1 MENIHC
7 IVCEKS
13 NSVPFLTLSD
23 RLTDKLQTFQL
34 VKCECNFVYLNP
46 RPDSQQISSYYQSS
60 KYDPH
65 NIINGDGWGKMYR
78 FIQQVTMRWKYN
90 KIVSI
95 KPSGRLLD
103 IGGGN
108 GDFAVFMASK
118 GWDVVLQDTISKVVD
133 RNIDKNFESVKD
145 LHILKD
151 GQKFDVITLWHSLE
165 HIHDV
170 SKLYNQ
176 INRLLNHDGILLIA
190 VPNLSAPEKTFYG
203 KKWAPFDAPRH
214 LYHFQIESLKDLCN
228 IYKFQ
233 IIRKYSL
240 YQDTPYNI
248 LLSMSRNNLFQIIQG
263 ILVFFYSI
271 LRVILSGPHNSSSFI
286 FICRKS

>member
-7 IVCEKS
+7 IVCEKN
-13 NSVPFLTLSD
+13 NSVPFITLTD
-23 RLTDKLQTFQL
+23 RLTHNVQKFQL
-34 VKCECNFVYLNP
+34 MKCECNFVYLNP

-60 KYDPH
+60 NYDPH
-65 NIINGDGWGKMYR
+65 NTIDGVGWGKMYR

-90 KIVSI
+90 KIVSM
-95 KPSGRLLD
+95 KRSGRVLD

-118 GWDVVLQDTISKVVD
+118 GWDVVLQDSISEVIDGKID
-133 RNIDKNFESVKD
+133 TNIESVKD
-145 LHILKD
+145 LQILIEGK
-151 GQKFDVITLWHSLE
+151 KFDVITLWHSLE

-170 SKLYNQ
+170 SELYCQ
-176 INRLLNHDGILLIA
+176 INQLLTHDGILVIA

-214 LYHFQIESLKDLCN
+214 LYHFQIESLKELCN
-228 IYKFQ
+228 KYKFK
-233 IIRKYSL
+233 ILRKYSL

-248 LLSMSRNNLFQIIQG
+248 LLSITNKSPFQFLKG
-263 ILVFFYSI
+263 ILVLFYSI
-271 LRVILSGPHNSSSFI
+271 FRTVISGPHYSSSFI
-286 FICRKS
+286 VICRKS